1 MKWFDKWFYKQAKKA
16 WENKDRFDMEKGVL
30 ICQDYK

>member
-16 WENKDRFDMEKGVL
+16 WDNRDQYEEEDRIISAK
-30 ICQDYK
+30 